1 MKPVDDTI
9 DMIALSKGSVRAFDA
24 LFRLYYPRVKTFL
37 YSMTDDS
44 EVAEDLAQ
52 DTFVRLWIS
61 RASLEKVKN
70 LNAYVYQSTK
80 HTLYDYWNRNRNV
93 QTIGLED
100 AFVTP
105 STEDVENLVFGHELE
120 ELIGKAVESMPDQ
133 RRRVFH
139 MSRNQGMTND
149 EIARQLGISKRT
161 VETHLTVALA
171 TLRKVT
177 ESLKLILL

>member
-1 MKPVDDTI
+1 MKPVDDMI

-24 LFRLYYPRVKTFL
+24 LFQLYYPRVKTFL
-37 YSMTDDS
+37 YSMIDDN

-52 DTFVRLWIS
+52 DTFVHLWIS
-61 RASLEKVKN
+61 RASLEGVRN

-93 QTIGLED
+93 QTVGLED
-100 AFVTP
+100 VSIAP
-105 STEDVENLVFGHELE
+105 SVEDVENLVFSHELE
-120 ELIGKAVESMPDQ
+120 ELMGKAVESMPDQ
-133 RRRVFH
+133 RKRVFH

-149 EIARQLGISKRT
+149 EIASQLGISKRT

-171 TLRKVT
+171 TLRKVA